1 MMGKQQARRLAIGVA
16 FGLLIGSSCWSATVE
31 EADGYY
37 QNEQWAESAKAYEA
51 ISRENSKDARAMYRM
66 AVSLR
71 HLGKFDE
78 AHKWLTKAEKAGV
91 PIRYTQLEQAHLK
104 LANGNKS
111 GAIAALDAAE
121 IAGLDDPGALA
132 EDKDFEPLYSD
143 LRFKAVL
150 ERVRKNQAPCEFD
163 NAFRQFDF
171 WIGDWRVVDGSGAF
185 QGTNK
190 IVKLEGGCLLVEK
203 WSSANGST
211 GTSMNFYDAAAG
223 QWVQLWVSPTTLI
236 DIRGGLEG
244 RSMVLT
250 GNIHYLQSEQN
261 FAFRGTWT
269 PQAEGIVRQHFEQS
283 PDQGETWATW
293 FDGYYHPATGTQA
306 NDGS

>member
-1 MMGKQQARRLAIGVA
+1 MTGNKRTWRPVFAATII
-16 FGLLIGSSCWSATVE
+16 FLIGSNSWSATVE

-37 QNEQWAESAKAYEA
+37 QREQWAEAAQAYED
-51 ISRENSKDARAMYRM
+51 ISRENRSDARALYRT

-71 HLGKFDE
+71 HLGKLDD
-78 AHKWLTKAEKAGV
+78 AHQWLTKAGKAGL
-91 PIRYTQLEQAHLK
+91 PIQYIQLEQAHIK

-121 IAGLDDPGALA
+121 IAGLADPSVLA
-132 EDKDFEPLYSD
+132 EDQGFEPLYSD

-150 ERVRKNQAPCEFD
+150 ERVRKNHAPCEFD
-163 NAFRQFDF
+163 KTFRQFDF

-190 IVKLEGGCLLVEK
+190 IEKLENGCLLVEK

-223 QWVQLWVSPTTLI
+223 QWVQLWVSPTIQI

-244 RSMVLT
+244 QSMILT
-250 GNIHYLQSEQN
+250 GNIHYLQSEQD
-261 FAFRGTWT
+261 FVFRGTWT
-269 PQAEGIVRQHFEQS
+269 PQAEGVVRQHFEQS
-283 PDQGETWATW
+283 ADRGGTWTTW
-293 FDGYYHPATGTQA
+293 FDGYYHP
-306 NDGS
+306 D